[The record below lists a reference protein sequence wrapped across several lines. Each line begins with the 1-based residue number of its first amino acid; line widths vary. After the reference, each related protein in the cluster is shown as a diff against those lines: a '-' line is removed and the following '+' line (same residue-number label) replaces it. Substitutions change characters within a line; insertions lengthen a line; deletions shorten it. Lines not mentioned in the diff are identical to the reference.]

1 MTTEPVIHSRLHF
14 LLRLVLGA
22 WVIVL
27 VLALFPYT
35 ADPAAPIKHLVTSYA
50 LLIMA
55 FLWLAAVLF
64 AQDTARFTGPSFI
77 LLAVFLAINALAALL
92 SDFPANSLNALR
104 PWIMFSLIALFA
116 AQACR
121 EWKQVRRLMMLII
134 AAVTTAS
141 LYGFFQAAGWDPF
154 PWVTKGIE
162 EYKGLPSTFANPN
175 FAGHALVLAIPL
187 AAGLL
192 IERWRIIRTTPAL
205 PSDTPKT
212 RPWELWQ
219 PMAALALALLLMGTH
234 LYCTHMRGGRI
245 ALIAAGLAVLLH
257 FMLRKRFHPVK
268 AGFLACTALMLL
280 AACGAAILFLGA
292 RHAGKEPALS
302 MDSSLVLRLNG
313 YHGACRMMMDHP
325 LLGIGVG
332 NYATENMPYWTS
344 YEKRWFITEGKK
356 NYHVHCDLIEAGV
369 DAGIPGS
376 TLYLAL
382 LLWALLASFALA
394 SPSAPSQRAGYML
407 AACFTAF
414 AVDGLFGFNLRVP
427 VSAGLFFLLIGM
439 LEASR
444 GAPHAGLASRS
455 ANLVLALALLL
466 IAGLCTF
473 FETRAFLGE
482 RCYQRANGAQY
493 WAADAAQKGGAQKEA
508 RLFEAGYALLNQ
520 ARQYLPWDPR
530 LPEAQGQIDLKL
542 RRPAQAITRFN
553 EALARHPDHPG
564 ILISLAQAH
573 VNNALTC
580 LSEAAGKNPLENAS
594 FLDNLDRAE
603 AAGRRA
609 AELCEG
615 LPEAYEALGR
625 AAFLR
630 ATALQ
635 NGHQDASAALTETEK
650 QLLQALHY
658 GTPNRAAVQRILAQL
673 YVKLNRPEE
682 AEHYFKLA
690 VESEPADQETW
701 RLFRLFA
708 QQQNRAAACM
718 DALNRAYGR
727 LKKAHPFDKETFVL
741 VTTQLI
747 ELYAGTDQDHS
758 LAEQLIQDALA
769 RVPDRL
775 DLWGLHA
782 RLQPPEDR
790 FTAIQSAWKNK
801 TGKETSELMT
811 AVAGMDPASP
821 DSFTNALKLLAQA
834 AEKRAKDASPAQS
847 AQELGWLLDLML
859 KQLETSPMPP
869 ESKAML
875 LVHSANT
882 CCLMDRWED
891 ANRQLVLAIPRLAP
905 AEQSQAHAVR
915 AEALTRLKRPE
926 EALKAAREAVRLAP
940 NNAAFRWN
948 LARHLAASGKYSEAK
963 FEYISLLQNT
973 AKTSPAYAALQ
984 KEMETVEQKRNT
996 SNTTG
1001 PAL

>member
-14 LLRLVLGA
+14 LMRLVLGA
-22 WVIVL
+22 WVLAL

-35 ADPAAPIKHLVTSYA
+35 ADPAAPIKYLVTSYA
-50 LLIMA
+50 LLILA
-55 FLWLAAVLF
+55 LLWLAAVLF
-64 AQDTARFTGPSFI
+64 AQDTSRITAPSFL
-77 LLAVFLAINALAALL
+77 LLAVFLAINLLASLL

-116 AQACR
+116 AQSCH
-121 EWKQVRRLMMLII
+121 EWKHVRRLMALII
-134 AAVTTAS
+134 TAVTTAS

-192 IERWRIIRTTPAL
+192 FERWRITPARPANPPKTTP
-205 PSDTPKT
+205 
-212 RPWELWQ
+212 WESWH
-219 PMAALALALLLMGTH
+219 PVAALALALLLMGTH

-245 ALIAAGLAVLLH
+245 ALIAAGLIVLLH

-268 AGFLACTALMLL
+268 AAFLACAALMLL
-280 AACGAAILFLGA
+280 AACGAALLFLGA
-292 RHAGKEPALS
+292 RDTGKEPAIP

-332 NYATENMPYWTS
+332 NYATENIPYWTS
-344 YEKRWFITEGKK
+344 YEKRWFVTEGKK

-382 LLWALLASFALA
+382 LLWVLLVSFALA
-394 SPSAPSQRAGYML
+394 SPSAPSQRAGYIL

-427 VSAGLFFLLIGM
+427 VSAGLFFLLVGM
-439 LEASR
+439 LETSR
-444 GAPHAGLASRS
+444 GTPPAALASRT
-455 ANLVLALALLL
+455 ANLTLALALLL

-482 RCYQRANGAQY
+482 RYYQRANGAQY
-493 WAADAAQKGGAQKEA
+493 WAADAAQKGDAQKET
-508 RLFEAGYALLNQ
+508 RLIETGYAILNQ
-520 ARQYLPWDPR
+520 ARHYLPWDPR
-530 LPEAQGQIDLKL
+530 LPEAQGQLDLKL
-542 RRPAQAITRFN
+542 RRPVQAIARFN
-553 EALARHPDHPG
+553 EALAWHPNHPG

-580 LSEAAGKNPLENAS
+580 LSESAGKNPLENSS

-609 AELCEG
+609 AELCDG

-630 ATALQ
+630 ATTLQ
-635 NGHQDASAALTETEK
+635 NGHQDASAALAETEK
-650 QLLQALHY
+650 QLRQALHH

-673 YVKLNRPEE
+673 YVKLNRPED
-682 AEHYFKLA
+682 AEHYFKLS

-701 RLFRLFA
+701 RLFTLFA
-708 QQQNRAAACM
+708 QQQNRVTACI

-727 LKKAHPFDKETFVL
+727 LKKAHPLDKDTFIL
-741 VTTQLI
+741 VTTHLI
-747 ELYAGTDQDHS
+747 ELYAGTPNDHA

-775 DLWGLHA
+775 ELWSLYA
-782 RLQPPEDR
+782 RLQPPQDR
-790 FTAIQSAWKNK
+790 FAALQSAWKNK
-801 TGKETSELMT
+801 TGKETPELMT
-811 AVAGMDPASP
+811 AVAGMNPADP
-821 DSFTNALKLLAQA
+821 DSFKNVLILLGLT

-875 LVHSANT
+875 AAHSANT
-882 CCLMDRWED
+882 CYVMERWED
-891 ANRQLVLAIPRLAP
+891 ANRLLTLAIPRLAP
-905 AEQSQAHAVR
+905 AEQSQAQAIR

-940 NNAAFRWN
+940 NNATFRWS
-948 LARHLAASGKYSEAK
+948 LARHLVAAGKFSEAK

-973 AKTSPAYAALQ
+973 AKTSPAYATLQ
-984 KEMETVEQKRNT
+984 KEMENVEQKLNT
-996 SNTTG
+996 SDTMG
-1001 PAL
+1001 PAS